1 MISASASNLQ
11 FDSSQP
17 LHLLS
22 LFSQALLS
30 FISSTPDF
38 NVLTSAEQISLFQR
52 NMLGVLTLGG
62 IYLMRECGIFDQ
74 PENGQAML
82 PLYGDEIFRRVK
94 LVGEQLDK
102 DSTVIRLLLIAV
114 AFSSNC
120 SAIRTPSN
128 NESDSLLFGTFR
140 LFGSQN
146 VYAELIWKY
155 LSGSYGTLE
164 SVRRLSRLVNSLLDT
179 LTLAND
185 IYDSNSVF
193 QRFIT
198 DRLQQIEHS
207 VNLREK
213 TFTPLW
219 GKKWRAMEHQQH
231 GSTLSCVSVCVS
243 RSDISDE
250 CTYAQLCKWK

>member
-17 LHLLS
+17 LQFLS

-52 NMLGVLTLGG
+52 NMLGVSTLGG
-62 IYLMRECGIFDQ
+62 IYLMRECGIFDR

-94 LVGEQLDK
+94 LVGEQLDT
-102 DSTVIRLLLIAV
+102 DSIVIRLLLIAV

-120 SAIRTPSN
+120 STIRTPST
-128 NESDSLLFGTFR
+128 NEPDSLLFGTFR

-155 LSGSYGTLE
+155 LSDSCGTLG
-164 SVRRLSRLVNSLLDT
+164 SVRRFSRLVNSLLDT

-185 IYDSNSVF
+185 IYDTNLVF
-193 QRFIT
+193 QQFIT
-198 DRLQQIEHS
+198 DRLRQIDHS
-207 VNLREK
+207 VNLRDK
-213 TFTPLW
+213 TVTSLW
-219 GKKWRAMEHQQH
+219 GKR
-231 GSTLSCVSVCVS
+231 
-243 RSDISDE
+243 
-250 CTYAQLCKWK
+250 